1 MFNGISPTPP
11 VEVFHVNRC
20 FQLDKD
26 PRKVNLTIGAYRTDE
41 GKPWI
46 LPVVREAEQLLP
58 SREDHTHEYLP
69 ILGNPTFREHAARV
83 LFGESYEKIKNK
95 LATVQCL
102 GGTGALRVGLE
113 FVHHTGLTN
122 TAYISDPTWGNHS
135 LILERVGYKVIK
147 KYRYWNSA
155 QRNIDFEGMMNDL
168 KSTFVQ
174 GFQFFEDVFHCGNLN
189 HFFLQEAPERAVVV
203 LHACA
208 HNPTGMDLSLSQW
221 KQLCEL
227 IKAKNLYPF
236 FDIAYQGF
244 ATGSLEDDASAPR
257 YFCNAGVEF
266 SIAQSFSKNFGLYN
280 ERVGCLSVLLSNES
294 LIEATNA
301 HLTTIV
307 RANYSNPPNHGSK
320 LVEIVLSNERLKQKW
335 LENMKEM
342 SSRVRNVRQEFRAKL
357 EAFGAPGSWRHITDQ
372 IGLFSFT
379 GLNEKQTKY
388 LTDVHHIYLLKN
400 GRINMCGLNSSN
412 VEYVAKAFV
421 DALLHAS

>member
-26 PRKVNLTIGAYRTDE
+26 PRKVNLTIGAYRTNE

-46 LPVVREAEQLLP
+46 LPVVKEAEQLLP

-69 ILGNPTFREHAARV
+69 ILGNPTFREYSARI
-83 LFGESYEKIKNK
+83 LFGENCETIKNK

-102 GGTGALRVGLE
+102 GGTGALRIGLE
-113 FVHHTGLTN
+113 FAHYAALAN

-147 KYRYWNSA
+147 KYRYWNNA
-155 QRNIDFEGMMNDL
+155 QRNIDFEGMIDDL
-168 KSTFVQ
+168 K
-174 GFQFFEDVFHCGNLN
+174 
-189 HFFLQEAPERAVVV
+189 EAPERAVVV

-208 HNPTGMDLSLSQW
+208 HNPTGMDLSRSQW
-221 KQLCEL
+221 QKLCEL
-227 IKAKNLYPF
+227 IKTKNLYPF

-244 ATGSLEDDASAPR
+244 ASGSLEDDAWAPR

-266 SIAQSFSKNFGLYN
+266 AVAQSFSKNFGLYN
-280 ERVGCLSVLLSNES
+280 ERVGCLSILLSSES
-294 LIEATNA
+294 LIEAANA
-301 HLTTIV
+301 QLTTIV
-307 RANYSNPPNHGSK
+307 RANYSNPPNYGSK

-342 SSRVRNVRQEFRAKL
+342 STRIKNIRQEFRAKL
-357 EAFGAPGSWRHITDQ
+357 EALGAPGSWRHITDQ

-379 GLNEKQTKY
+379 GLNEKQVKY
-388 LTDVHHIYLLKN
+388 LTDVYHIYLLKN

-412 VEYVAKAFV
+412 VDYVAKAFV
-421 DALLHAS
+421 DALLHAN